1 MFHLEPI
8 SAWLTACGE
17 RAAIQRS
24 SYATV
29 VSNDHARG
37 AASERARWS
46 HQARHACKF
55 VGSRHVTSS
64 AVAQPRPP
72 KVLTQPLESQS
83 CLCLHPRGAET
94 SGCFAF
100 FNKCCSSCHLPLTIE
115 WLDCDVA
122 TSKTNHHVNLRRS
135 LCFSDVSA
143 SIAGLLVAGK
153 WVGERGNFQRS
164 ILQSKLYQ
172 VAAVAHGVIPLLQ
185 CPARNGP
192 LADPEICHAG
202 TPQGGRQ
209 PVPSSTQAHWA
220 HARRMRAQCGSD
232 KAFDTKF

>member
-122 TSKTNHHVNLRRS
+122 TS
-135 LCFSDVSA
+135 
-143 SIAGLLVAGK
+143 
-153 WVGERGNFQRS
+153 NFQDKS
-164 ILQSKLYQ
+164 S
-172 VAAVAHGVIPLLQ
+172 
-185 CPARNGP
+185 
-192 LADPEICHAG
+192 
-202 TPQGGRQ
+202 RQ
-209 PVPSSTQAHWA
+209 PPQVIVFF
-220 HARRMRAQCGSD
+220 RRFGFDSRPAGSRQVGR
-232 KAFDTKF
+232 

>member
-1 MFHLEPI
+1 M
-8 SAWLTACGE
+8 
-17 RAAIQRS
+17 RAGAIRPGMLANLLVLDTSHPALWPNHDPLRSLLSRS
-24 SYATV
+24 SP
-29 VSNDHARG
+29 
-37 AASERARWS
+37 RAV
-46 HQARHACKF
+46 F
-55 VGSRHVTSS
+55 VCTL
-64 AVAQPRPP
+64 AEL
-72 KVLTQPLESQS
+72 K
-83 CLCLHPRGAET
+83 PRGVSLFLTNAAPPAIYLLQLNGWIVM
-94 SGCFAF
+94 SQ
-100 FNKCCSSCHLPLTIE
+100 LP
-115 WLDCDVA
+115 